1 MISIFFLRLEYAL
14 SKKAMAAILT
24 FGNRTFEQ
32 LMSCNVKNGNISRS
46 NDLYDKK
53 MQYLNDLKEDLS
65 RQSKRR
71 LIEKIVTYENERQ
84 HFQESVKEYEWKL
97 KLYDDIVMER
107 EKLENDKRQKKE
119 HLFTTKWD
127 ILRDNFD
134 KAFKEESA

>member
-1 MISIFFLRLEYAL
+1 MV
-14 SKKAMAAILT
+14 AILT

-71 LIEKIVTYENERQ
+71 LIEKIVTYENELQ
-84 HFQESVKEYEWKL
+84 NFQESIKEYEWKL
-97 KLYDDIVMER
+97 KIYDDIVMEI
-107 EKLENDKRQKKE
+107 EKLENKRRKKKE

-127 ILRDNFD
+127 ILKDNFD
-134 KAFKEESA
+134 KAFRDESA

>member
-1 MISIFFLRLEYAL
+1 
-14 SKKAMAAILT
+14 MAAILT
-24 FGNRTFEQ
+24 FGNRRFEQ
-32 LMSCNVKNGNISRS
+32 LMSCNVKNANISRS
-46 NDLYDKK
+46 NGLYNKK

-107 EKLENDKRQKKE
+107 EKLENEKRQKKE
-119 HLFTTKWD
+119 HLFTTKRD

-134 KAFKEESA
+134 KAFMEDYA

>member
-1 MISIFFLRLEYAL
+1 
-14 SKKAMAAILT
+14 MATILT

-32 LMSCNVKNGNISRS
+32 LMSCNVKNGNISGS
-46 NDLYDKK
+46 NDLYNKK

-65 RQSKRR
+65 RESKRG

-107 EKLENDKRQKKE
+107 EKLENEKRQQKE

-134 KAFKEESA
+134 KAFRDEFA

>member
-1 MISIFFLRLEYAL
+1 MEYAL

-24 FGNRTFEQ
+24 FGNRRFEQ
-32 LMSCNVKNGNISRS
+32 LMSCNVKNANISRS
-46 NDLYDKK
+46 NGLYNKK

-65 RQSKRR
+65 RQCKRR

-134 KAFKEESA
+134 KAFREDSA

>member
-1 MISIFFLRLEYAL
+1 
-14 SKKAMAAILT
+14 MAAILT

-32 LMSCNVKNGNISRS
+32 LMSCNVKSGNISRS
-46 NDLYDKK
+46 NVEYNESLKI
-53 MQYLNDLKEDLS
+53 QYLNDLKEDLS
-65 RQSKRR
+65 RQCKRR

-84 HFQESVKEYEWKL
+84 HFQESVKKYEWKL

-134 KAFKEESA
+134 KAFREDSA

>member
-1 MISIFFLRLEYAL
+1 
-14 SKKAMAAILT
+14 MAAILT

-32 LMSCNVKNGNISRS
+32 LMSCNVKNENLSRS
-46 NDLYDKK
+46 NDLYNKGLK
-53 MQYLNDLKEDLS
+53 MQYLNDFKEDLS

-97 KLYDDIVMER
+97 KLYDEIVMER

>member
-1 MISIFFLRLEYAL
+1 
-14 SKKAMAAILT
+14 MAAILT

-46 NDLYDKK
+46 NDLYNKK

-65 RQSKRR
+65 RQSKCR
-71 LIEKIVTYENERQ
+71 LIEKIVTYENERK

-107 EKLENDKRQKKE
+107 ETLENEKMQKKE
-119 HLFTTKWD
+119 HLFTTKRD

-134 KAFKEESA
+134 KAFREDSA